1 MSWSLQD
8 ANGDAAGA
16 TTQVKIYGQYA
27 RAPGQPPRPRSASRS
42 PHAVPSDATKAG
54 DYGADHKR
62 ELAEDISTD
71 IAHEEQH

>member
-62 ELAEDISTD
+62 GPVEIVPIG
-71 IAHEEQH
+71 IARGEQH

>member
-1 MSWSLQD
+1 MSWSLLD

-62 ELAEDISTD
+62 ELVEDIPTD